1 MENTDVI
8 MGLDAPTELL
18 LVSNEGKKYFIPRKY
33 IEISKVLSAS
43 LSDGENKQDMD
54 EEGRVVLPIDLSSEI
69 LDKIVEYMNIRKGVE
84 INILN
89 MGKSREDLE
98 KFDNLPTTIVR
109 HKNIEVCQGDRNKAN
124 GVPKTEADFIRSF
137 SKVRRVLFEVCEA
150 ANKLHIE
157 SLLHA
162 CCATIA
168 CIIKGVPEDRVKV
181 IMSRDYVA
189 PDDADEEE
197 IEKTR
202 REEQERKKKETEEE
216 KKE

>member
-1 MENTDVI
+1 MENTEVF
-8 MGLDAPTELL
+8 MGLDAPVEVL
-18 LVSNEGKKYFIPRKY
+18 LVSNEAKKYVIPRKY

-43 LSDGENKQDMD
+43 LSDNENKQDMD
-54 EEGRVVLPIDLSSEI
+54 DEGRVVLPIDLKNEI
-69 LDKIVEYMNIRKGVE
+69 LDKIVEYMNIRKGTE
-84 INILN
+84 IHILN
-89 MGKSREDLE
+89 MGKSREHLE

-124 GVPKTEADFIRSF
+124 GVPKTEAEFIRSF
-137 SKVRRVLFEVCEA
+137 SKVRRLLFEVCEA

-189 PDDADEEE
+189 ADEEE
-197 IEKTR
+197 IEKTC
-202 REEQERKKKETEEE
+202 REEEERKKKETEEE